1 MNKKIRNSFWMMAIA
16 TPSLATSMSACSSD
30 DNETAKPFTTD
41 PVESSKLYAC
51 GITQTETRGV
61 TDAANVVF
69 TEDDILWFD
78 VNTREIRF
86 RDTMEPLRETIPLL
100 VSINFYLNGEYLF
113 SGGATYVGLIC
124 NQMFDDLVLC
134 CGKIDGGVIDDGH
147 YYLYDCYPL
156 QFIND
161 ESVQANRINRATQ
174 WETFTKYLESK
185 GKLKK

>member
-16 TPSLATSMSACSSD
+16 TASLAMSMTACSSD

-41 PVESSKLYAC
+41 PVESSTLYAC
-51 GITQTETRGV
+51 GISQDGTRGV

-78 VNTREIRF
+78 VNTRELKFKETEEPIYKKLEPFHEIEIRLGDDALF
-86 RDTMEPLRETIPLL
+86 V
-100 VSINFYLNGEYLF
+100 VSSF
-113 SGGATYVGLIC
+113 VGLWDSRV
-124 NQMFDDLVLC
+124 FDNLVLC
-134 CGKIDGGVIDDGH
+134 YGKMDSEVSHDGN

-156 QFIND
+156 QFID
-161 ESVQANRINRATQ
+161 TDAVKANREKNAAQ